1 MLLMECGS
9 TRYNQVMSQWRLMLM
24 ATLPCE
30 IVIPT
35 TRTQKPEG
43 KYYQSPRSAFI
54 ERSFVEYCTFDLE

>member
-1 MLLMECGS
+1 
-9 TRYNQVMSQWRLMLM
+9 M